1 MPESGRG
8 GGGRQHI
15 PTLIEAAKRGLGISP
30 SFPMGSG
37 FNQEFDNIYEKFKKE
52 IYAKADAIETRR
64 KLEGDDYTLTRKDL
78 GELINGKPGDSIE
91 EKPFDS
97 AFSKE
102 SITSSFAKI
111 GACPLTRNS
120 LFNNPK
126 LRRGADANSTDPL
139 ARGQATKTDKHAAA
153 LAECEALGVRID
165 AHGPARSVAREE
177 GEETDEIWRWPLD

>member
-15 PTLIEAAKRGLGISP
+15 PTLIEAAKRGLGIFP

-64 KLEGDDYTLTRKDL
+64 KLEGEDSTLTRKDL

-126 LRRGADANSTDPL
+126 LRRGADANSTDHLL
-139 ARGQATKTDKHAAA
+139 AARRPR
-153 LAECEALGVRID
+153 RISTRPHSLSVKRSVC
-165 AHGPARSVAREE
+165 ARARSLSCQRRRRRS
-177 GEETDEIWRWPLD
+177 GRHF